1 MCFDLG
7 GPVNKAAYAFA
18 VAGLNVNDPATL
30 RIMAAVMAAGMV
42 PPLAMALA
50 STVLRPKL
58 FSEAERENGK
68 AAWLLGSAFISEG
81 AIPFAAADPL
91 RVIPSMMAGGAVTG
105 ALIMAFDVTLS
116 APHGGIFVFFAVGG
130 IGWFL
135 VSLAAG
141 TVVAALAVVGAKEF
155 FRKGPSD
162 AELDPEIVPAAA

>member
-1 MCFDLG
+1 MVGSFRFVAKSAIDLAWREG
-7 GPVNKAAYAFA
+7 RDDPNAIAGVIIELTDEGRDIVDEA
-18 VAGLNVNDPATL
+18 VA
-30 RIMAAVMAAGMV
+30 
-42 PPLAMALA
+42 ALA
-50 STVLRPKL
+50 AALVYAGPASAVTPQRGVDIQAAETVAAKFPMYVLRA
-58 FSEAERENGK
+58 FGG
-68 AAWLLGSAFISEG
+68 LLYLS
-81 AIPFAAADPL
+81 
-91 RVIPSMMAGGAVTG
+91 G